1 MAQSTSFGMNP
12 NILNNAVIM
21 RQTKFDPKKFTDLNF
36 LYNNYTKDSFT
47 VYKGLLS
54 LWNQRSIINTPL
66 LEMTEM
72 NKSVM
77 YLPNTEGRFRYSI
90 PYSLGLPYVVEN
102 LEKDNAA
109 PGKDGQPF
117 RIKLSENCYSNT
129 DIITVDMR
137 DGIQLYVNSDE
148 IIEES
153 DGTIY
158 TVELVGTSRRNMSY
172 PQEFMQPGKQYMKI
186 QNVNGEYDTQMSSIS
201 SENLRTGFMDLE
213 MEVGGGHRSVTHW
226 ITGYADMCRVD
237 ESKHPS
243 LAYINQ
249 KLEKMGGV
257 TLYYNT
263 TPQGKAIKGSV
274 TWHNT
279 VEMLLRA
286 EMEQMTENGLM
297 WAQGGFV
304 SGGQGRRKVRVGA
317 GLYQQLRNGN
327 RITYNSISL
336 ELIEQQ
342 VANLFY
348 NSGIPVEQRRTK
360 IMTGQGGLNQIAKEL
375 YDRLKQVNPY
385 LTQSKDIPGGLF
397 YGDAMNAGFRL
408 PRFTKFFSPTAGWI
422 EFVHN
427 PSLDNM
433 YGNREQDG
441 LIGEYPITSYT
452 YMILDITD
460 LSMSNATA
468 RVNSTVRT
476 EDGFNTGSN
485 IVLVK
490 PQNYG
495 DLYWGYING
504 THSPFGPADMKGMN
518 SANSYNGYQIWMK
531 SFGSIWV
538 KDVTRTLLI
547 EKARPGYLL
556 VDTVT
561 PSTIIR

>member
-137 DGIQLYVNSDE
+137 DGIQLYINSDE

-342 VANLFY
+342 VANLFN

-460 LSMSNATA
+460 ASMSNAAA

-485 IVLVK
+485 VVLVK

-538 KDVTRTLLI
+538 KDVTRTLLL

-556 VDTVT
+556 VDTVQ